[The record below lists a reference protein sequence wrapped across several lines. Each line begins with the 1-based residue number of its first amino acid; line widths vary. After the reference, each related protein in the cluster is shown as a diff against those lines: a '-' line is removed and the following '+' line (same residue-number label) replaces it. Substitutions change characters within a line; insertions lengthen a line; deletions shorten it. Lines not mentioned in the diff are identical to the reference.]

1 MLALWVGAAAASTP
15 LQTAIFDPET
25 LATPDAPLAFQRIHD
40 AGATAVRLSLSWRN
54 IAPATLRVGFKATD
68 PADPA
73 YRWGAIDRQV
83 RLAVANGLEPIV
95 SIADTPAWAEGQSVP
110 VASWLRPPS
119 TVEPSPAAFAQ
130 FAQAAARRYSGSFH
144 GLPRVRYW
152 QAWNEPNFFK
162 FLSPQ
167 FLAKQPFS
175 PAWYRSMVNAFAA
188 AVHGV
193 NRTNVVIAGGLS
205 PYGNG
210 QTFMSP
216 FQFMRELFC
225 MSGGPSPRPTCRLA
239 VHFDVWATHPYTAGG
254 PTHKALNAGDISLGD
269 LPAVRRFLN
278 AAVAAHHVVP
288 NGALRLWVTEFSWAS
303 NPPVPT
309 AVPSELLAHW
319 TSEAL
324 YRMWQSGVS
333 LVTWFEL
340 RDEPPSGLFRSGLYY
355 RGSSLADDRPK
366 LALGAFRFPLVA
378 YKQTDGIL
386 VWGRTPGGVRGTVT
400 VQQASG
406 SSWLSLGTLRSD
418 ANGIFSARFPNRT
431 GGSVRAAL
439 GRSASVPFSL
449 KVPPDFKLSSAF
461 G

>member
-1 MLALWVGAAAASTP
+1 MLALSAGAASAAPP
-15 LQTAIFDPET
+15 LQTAVFDPET
-25 LATPDAPLAFQRIHD
+25 LATPDAPVAFHRIHD
-40 AGATAVRLSLSWRN
+40 AGATAVRLSVSWRD
-54 IAPATLRVGFKATD
+54 IAPVTRRAGFKAAN

-73 YRWGAIDRQV
+73 YRWEATDRQV
-83 RLAVANGLEPIV
+83 QLAVANGLAPIL
-95 SIADTPAWAEGQSVP
+95 SIADTPAWAEGQSIPVP
-110 VASWLRPPS
+110 SWLRPPG
-119 TVEPSPAAFAQ
+119 TAEPSPTAFAQ
-130 FAQAAARRYSGSFH
+130 FAQAAAKRYSGSFH

-167 FLAKQPFS
+167 FVAKQPFA
-175 PAWYRSMVNAFAA
+175 PDWYRSMVNAFAA

-205 PYGNG
+205 PYGDG
-210 QTFMSP
+210 QNFMSP

-225 MSGGPSPRPTCRLA
+225 MSSGPSPKPTCRLA

-254 PTHKALNAGDISLGD
+254 PTHKALNAGDVSLGD
-269 LPAVRRFLN
+269 LPAVRRLLN

-288 NGALRLWVTEFSWAS
+288 RGGLRFWVTEFSWAS
-303 NPPVPT
+303 DPPVPT
-309 AVPSELLAHW
+309 AVPSGLLARW

-340 RDEPPSGLFRSGLYY
+340 RDEPPSGLFKSGLYY
-355 RGSSLADDRPK
+355 RGSSLASDRPK
-366 LALGAFRFPLVA
+366 LALTAFRFPLVA
-378 YKQTDGIL
+378 YKQPGGIF

-400 VQQASG
+400 VQEASG
-406 SSWLSLGTLRSD
+406 SGWVPLGTVRSNP
-418 ANGIFSARFPNRT
+418 NGIFSARFPNRT
-431 GGSVRAAL
+431 GGPVRAVL
-439 GRSASVPFSL
+439 ERSASVPFSL
-449 KVPPDFKLSSAF
+449 EVPPDIKLSSAF